1 MCVCTVGVCVSV
13 CVTWV
18 SFFRVFFCVTF
29 TTCGI
34 LLKIKI
40 LLGACAENIAFPSPA
55 GEIRH
60 RGPVFWWK
68 TKKQIKKKQ
77 SEKKET
83 KQKNEWSAGL
93 DFTIWF
99 ARVAANERSER
110 FFFFDWIVCL
120 SAVVCLVSMI
130 EFLFVAF
137 FIRTCMIAGL
147 SVQKLR
153 VDKGNACGKKYK
165 MKRCSTRVR
174 QMLSSCYAYMF
185 ILSVAYYVFI

>member
-77 SEKKET
+77 NEKKKRNRKT
-83 KQKNEWSAGL
+83 NDPQDLILQFGSRASQRTRGVNG
-93 DFTIWF
+93 
-99 ARVAANERSER
+99 
-110 FFFFDWIVCL
+110 FFFDWIVCL